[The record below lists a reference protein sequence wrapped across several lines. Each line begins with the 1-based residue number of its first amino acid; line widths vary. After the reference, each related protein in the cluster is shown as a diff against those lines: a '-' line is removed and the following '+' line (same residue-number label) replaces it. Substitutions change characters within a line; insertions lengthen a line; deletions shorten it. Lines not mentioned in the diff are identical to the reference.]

1 MRFLNLKVDGT
12 HTLLRGRIKLII
24 KNIRKDK
31 SGSIVVEASV
41 SLVIFIAA
49 IVSIISLINVF
60 IVHNRIQFALNSAAN
75 QIASY
80 SYLYEMSPVGEAVET
95 LHNDGDPYI
104 EKYDTV
110 KGAIQALKNIFSSGN
125 TMSADDWVNNGN
137 SVLSGADTL
146 ADDPYAVAI
155 GALYNGTING
165 EQFIENSV
173 AGGLG
178 YLLTRQYIAPSSMD
192 ANDYLDKHYVTDGYG
207 GLNFTKSEFNHD
219 TGLIVLDVTYDVEI
233 PLINFFLK
241 DYTLTIHQRACAKG
255 WMDGDGNKYPKD

>member
-1 MRFLNLKVDGT
+1 M
-12 HTLLRGRIKLII
+12 II

-31 SGSIVVEASV
+31 SGSIVVEASL
-41 SLVIFIAA
+41 SLIFFIAA
-49 IVSIISLINVF
+49 IVSIICLINVF

-80 SYLYEMSPVGEAVET
+80 SYLYEMSPVGEGVET

-110 KGAIQALKNIFSSGN
+110 KGAIQALKSIYDGSN
-125 TMSADDWVNNGN
+125 TMSVDDWVNNGN
-137 SVLSGADTL
+137 AVLSGAETL

-155 GALYNGTING
+155 GALYNGAING

-192 ANDYLDKHYVTDGYG
+192 ANEYLENYYVDGGYG
-207 GLNFTKSEFNHD
+207 GLNFTKSNFNHD
-219 TGLIVLDVTYDVEI
+219 TGLVVLDVTYQVKI
-233 PLINFFLK
+233 PLISFFMPD

>member
-1 MRFLNLKVDGT
+1 MN
-12 HTLLRGRIKLII
+12 IN
-24 KNIRKDK
+24 NIRKDK

-95 LHNDGDPYI
+95 LHIDGDPYI

-110 KGAIQALKNIFSSGN
+110 KGAIQALKAIFDSSDS
-125 TMSADDWVNNGN
+125 MSAEDWVNNGQA
-137 SVLSGADTL
+137 VLTGAETF
-146 ADDPYAVAI
+146 ADDPYATAI
-155 GALYNGTING
+155 GGLYEGVING
-165 EQFIENSV
+165 EQIIENSV

-178 YLLTRQYIAPSSMD
+178 YLLTRQYIAPSSMNAD
-192 ANDYLDKHYVTDGYG
+192 EYLENHYVTGGYG

-233 PLINFFLK
+233 PLINFFLD